1 MKSVEYINGHMKGK
15 VFLAN
20 EEDTE
25 TYAIYYHTGCGKQDR
40 IRYDIVED
48 IAIANVLDYLDM
60 VCDNCIRINNFNV
73 SKQKQYEDH
82 ECNCIYCGYW
92 YYHS

>member
-1 MKSVEYINGHMKGK
+1 MKSVEYINGHMKGQ

-25 TYAIYYHTGCGKQDR
+25 TYAVYYHLGCGKQDR
-40 IRYDIVED
+40 ILYTITED

-60 VCDNCIRINNFNV
+60 YCDNCREIDSFRSV
-73 SKQKQYEDH
+73 KDYEEH

-92 YYHS
+92 DYNP